1 MLVINLYCFD
11 REECLLIVNIFTR
24 FHFIIV
30 SQPRGTGRD
39 RVQNDPTSW
48 LSQIWNYKISKF
60 AQQRSGV
67 VSSLVNEMEWYD
79 ETGFYRFLD
88 SAIHGLR
95 A

>member
-1 MLVINLYCFD
+1 MFVDCQYIHKIPLYYCIATSAFA
-11 REECLLIVNIFTR
+11 
-24 FHFIIV
+24 
-30 SQPRGTGRD
+30 RGTGRD